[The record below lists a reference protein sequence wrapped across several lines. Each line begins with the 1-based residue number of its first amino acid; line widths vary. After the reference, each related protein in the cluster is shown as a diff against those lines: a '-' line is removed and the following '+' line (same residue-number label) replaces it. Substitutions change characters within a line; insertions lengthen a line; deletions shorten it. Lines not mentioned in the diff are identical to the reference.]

1 MAALNPRALPSDS
14 RIGEINYE
22 QDQVFQIRTAQGI
35 ATHII
40 LDPRE
45 KIISSAAGT
54 PADCNRQGSDWC
66 IVALV
71 GANELFVQPRHAGP
85 TSNNLQLTT
94 NLRRYSFEFLGSSA
108 QRTSPWYRVTFRYT
122 PDRNAH
128 LLQSTPQSCN
138 WNYAMSETGDGSYLA
153 PLAVFDDGR
162 NTYLVLPPDAAETDI
177 ESATGSEPVR
187 LVSSSAASRL
197 MLLPGIRTS
206 FTMRS
211 SLSRVVVWNEGA
223 STAATS
229 ACPIW

>member
-1 MAALNPRALPSDS
+1 
-14 RIGEINYE
+14 
-22 QDQVFQIRTAQGI
+22 
-35 ATHII
+35 
-40 LDPRE
+40 
-45 KIISSAAGT
+45 
-54 PADCNRQGSDWC
+54 
-66 IVALV
+66 
-71 GANELFVQPRHAGP
+71 
-85 TSNNLQLTT
+85 
-94 NLRRYSFEFLGSSA
+94 
-108 QRTSPWYRVTFRYT
+108 
-122 PDRNAH
+122 
-128 LLQSTPQSCN
+128 
-138 WNYAMSETGDGSYLA
+138 MSEAGDGSYLA

-177 ESATGSEPVR
+177 ESAAGSEPVR